1 MARNKKIR
9 GFLPFIIAR
18 VIAITLLFLALGQLP
33 YGFYKILRFVV
44 CGVGAYGAYFSK
56 NLEKIGWA
64 WTFGIIA
71 VLFNPLI
78 PVHLDRPTWAIIDVI
93 VAVVIIVSLFLLRK
107 PTNLSGKE
115 DNAILVLFLLAGIF
129 LAGFAFL
136 VDFIGIPIRTTDEDI
151 NTDFY
156 GSLFVLANMVLAW
169 RVVYFIFFRKTDG
182 DWTRKQKAM
191 WRYWFGGTLVMGFLV
206 MTIEHFKMP
215 ELLEEL
221 LEYSIGLGVPFYL
234 YIKYMTKYKNE

>member
-1 MARNKKIR
+1 MA
-9 GFLPFIIAR
+9 FIIAR
-18 VIAITLLFLALGQLP
+18 LIAAILLFLALAEHP

-44 CGVGAYGAYFSK
+44 CGVTAYGAYFSK
-56 NLEKIGWA
+56 NLARIGWA

-78 PVHLDRPTWAIIDVI
+78 PVHLDRDTWAIIDVI
-93 VAVVIIVSLFLLRK
+93 VAIVIIVSVFSLRK
-107 PTNLSGKE
+107 LTSLSDEK
-115 DNAILVLFLLAGIF
+115 DNAILVLFLLTVIF
-129 LAGFAFL
+129 FAGFGYLA
-136 VDFIGIPIRTTDEDI
+136 DYIGIPIRSTDEDI

-156 GSLFVLANMVLAW
+156 GSLFVFANFVLAW
-169 RVVYFIFFRKTDG
+169 RVVYFIFFRKEDG

-206 MTIEHFKMP
+206 MTIEHLKIP

-221 LEYSIGLGVPFYL
+221 LEYGIGLGIPLFL
-234 YIKYMTKYKNE
+234 YIKYTTKYKNE